1 MSQVVG
7 ISIKDLT
14 PTPMIM
20 DEDGEFRCPHT
31 EAYIEKAC
39 CSGIDSEGNVSCGC
53 HGQDGVLC
61 PAIDCTGIQ
70 DHEVDELFDRLIGDR
85 EEDLT

>member
-1 MSQVVG
+1 MPVHAPV
-7 ISIKDLT
+7 KNLT
-14 PTPMIM
+14 PTAMVM
-20 DEDGEFRCPHT
+20 NEDGEFVCPHT